1 MTLSSVCFSRMYCSR
16 ERNQNAGGE
25 TLFMLVN
32 AVLYEYGPR
41 FCLYEYGP
49 PKWSYLKVF
58 LTNLKISGPVAHAG
72 FWKGGGGGGGQKI
85 QKI

>member
-49 PKWSYLKVF
+49 SKWLKSNLKVF

-72 FWKGGGGGGGQKI
+72 FWKGGGQKI